1 MSRRKN
7 GFTREQHERA
17 GLELCR
23 MYARFQN
30 LHCCISR
37 AYPKNSKVSRLA
49 GRICDNMGLLRSLLD
64 DALCREDRDNFDTHV
79 YYPGRDA
86 RGKTSCIE
94 NPLTY
99 QEMDEQALIQR
110 VLSTPGPP
118 KTLEQFLEKPHISDC
133 LRKQARK
140 MLAARAGTM

>member
-7 GFTREQHERA
+7 GFTREQHERV

-23 MYARFQN
+23 MYARLQN

-37 AYPKNSKVSRLA
+37 AYPKNSRESKLA
-49 GRICDNMGLLRSLLD
+49 DRICSSVGLLRSYLD

-79 YYPGRDA
+79 YYPGKQRADSI
-86 RGKTSCIE
+86 SCVDD
-94 NPLTY
+94 PLTY
-99 QEMDEQALIQR
+99 QEMDGQRFIQQALAAR
-110 VLSTPGPP
+110 GES
-118 KTLEQFLEKPHISDC
+118 LEQFLEHPHISDC

-140 MLAARAGTM
+140 MLAANSRG